1 MTNKYSKQDGRPL
14 PQSADDENVLETASE
29 PTTTGDRSTEEKV
42 GGQGLGQMSDED
54 VAHRA
59 DDAGSREK

>member
-14 PQSADDENVLETASE
+14 PESADDENVLETASE

-59 DDAGSREK
+59 DVTGSRQQ